1 MIRLEKQC
9 ILLEM
14 EAATGEAALCELAD
28 LAHAANPQIKAETIN
43 RVLTEREQLG
53 STGVGNGVAIPHAR
67 VEGLANLLFCFGR
80 SIRGINFDAVDNRPV
95 HLFVVLLTP
104 PDQADGYLQSL
115 AGVSNLLKDPD
126 NRNTLLQATDVE
138 RVIELFRTGTK

>member
-1 MIRLEKQC
+1 MIRLEKQY

-138 RVIELFRTGTK
+138 RVVELFRTGTK